1 MITKGDSIVIWHPD
15 RSFLIEVDGNVKKIK
30 GLGVVDTSNLID
42 VEYGKKVRYG
52 RNEYVLL
59 QPAVKDIT
67 DFLKRKAQVI
77 LPRIGAQIILHAD
90 ISCGD
95 RVVEGGAGSGFLS
108 ALLCHAV
115 GPKGQ
120 VHTYELRE
128 EHLKVAKK
136 NIERLGFEDRWSS
149 VLGDV
154 TSDVKE
160 TDIDAFIVDIPEP
173 WASLDMAAQSLK
185 NGGFFASYIPTM
197 NQLERIYT
205 EMEEY
210 GFVDIKAFESLERE
224 IKVKEGAVRPSFD
237 MLGHTGYVVVG
248 RKTVQ

>member
-1 MITKGDSIVIWHPD
+1 MIKKGDTLVVWHPD
-15 RSFLIEVDGNVKKIK
+15 RSILIEVDGEVKKIK
-30 GLGVVDTSNLID
+30 GLGVVDTSKLIGSD
-42 VEYGKKVRYG
+42 YGEKVRYG

-59 QPAVKDIT
+59 QPAVKDIS
-67 DFLKRKAQVI
+67 DFLKRRAQVI
-77 LPRIGAQIILHAD
+77 LPRIGAQILLHAD

-108 ALLCHAV
+108 AVLCQAV
-115 GPKGQ
+115 GPEGK
-120 VHTYELRE
+120 VYTYELRE

-136 NIERLGFEDRWSS
+136 NIERLGFGDRWSS

-154 TSDVKE
+154 TSDVKQ

-173 WASLDMAAQSLK
+173 WEALDMAELSLK
-185 NGGFFASYIPTM
+185 NGGFFVSYIPTT

-205 EMEEY
+205 EMENE
-210 GFVDIKAFESLERE
+210 GFVDIKAFENLERE